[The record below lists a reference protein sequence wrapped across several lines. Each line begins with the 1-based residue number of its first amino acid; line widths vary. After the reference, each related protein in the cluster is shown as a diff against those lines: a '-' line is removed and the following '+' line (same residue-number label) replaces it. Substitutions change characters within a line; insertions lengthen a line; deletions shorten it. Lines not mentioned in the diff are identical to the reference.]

1 MKKIVAGTLAVLA
14 LTASVFAAPK
24 KGQVRYLNFKPE
36 VASVY
41 QELAAAY
48 EKETGTVII
57 EAFRNKG
64 IDPDAVPGVIVYKH
78 GPFAWGTDADN
89 AVHNAVVLEELAFM
103 AFHTEILCPSVGEMQ
118 KELLDKH
125 YLRKHGAGAYYGQK

>member
-78 GPFAWGTDADN
+78 GPFAWGKDAKT
-89 AVHNAVVLEELAFM
+89 AVHNAVVMETVANM
-103 AFHTEILCPSVGEMQ
+103 AYHAEQINPDHTPIEQ
-118 KELLDKH
+118 YLLDKH
-125 YLRKHGAGAYYGQK
+125 YMRKHGPKAYYGQK